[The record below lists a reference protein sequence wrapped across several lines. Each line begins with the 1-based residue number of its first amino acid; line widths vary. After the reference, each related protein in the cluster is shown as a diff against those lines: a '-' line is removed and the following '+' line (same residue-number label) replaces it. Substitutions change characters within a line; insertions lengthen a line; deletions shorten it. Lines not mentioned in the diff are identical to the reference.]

1 MREKIKIVAPATMAN
16 LNCGFDAIGLA
27 VDYLSDEVIAE
38 KTSEKG
44 ARIISVEGA
53 ELPLKSE
60 ENVITVAANSLLHKI
75 NADFGIDFK
84 VKKLIRPG
92 SGLGS
97 SAASAVIGAFAANY
111 FSGEILPLKYLIP
124 FAMEGEFLASGSYHA
139 DNIAPAMLGGITLI
153 SDYTPLVTSNLPCPN
168 DLYMVGVF
176 QHVTIKTSD
185 ARAMVPHEMSTRS
198 AIKQAA
204 SFATLISGLHTSDF
218 DLIARSQVDR
228 IAEPFR
234 KNLIPNFDLLKE
246 TGMATGAIA
255 SGISGSGPSVFF
267 MCKGKAKAEFVKN
280 KLDEVLNAKGASYE
294 IFSSPVSSRGVRIVE
309 D

>member
-1 MREKIKIVAPATMAN
+1 M
-16 LNCGFDAIGLA
+16 
-27 VDYLSDEVIAE
+27 
-38 KTSEKG
+38 
-44 ARIISVEGA
+44 
-53 ELPLKSE
+53 
-60 ENVITVAANSLLHKI
+60 
-75 NADFGIDFK
+75 
-84 VKKLIRPG
+84 
-92 SGLGS
+92 
-97 SAASAVIGAFAANY
+97 
-111 FSGEILPLKYLIP
+111 
-124 FAMEGEFLASGSYHA
+124 
-139 DNIAPAMLGGITLI
+139 
-153 SDYTPLVTSNLPCPN
+153 PCPD

-280 KLDEVLNAKGASYE
+280 KLDEVLNTKGASYE
-294 IFSSPVSSRGVRIVE
+294 SFSSPVSSRGVRIVE